1 MPLVNGSSGPTKVKS
16 ILFSFANSTNSFKSV
31 ILIFSHLFSSAVP
44 PLPGATNIKGPKS
57 VVAKPYLQYYGK

>member
-44 PLPGATNIKGPKS
+44 PLPGATNI
-57 VVAKPYLQYYGK
+57 LLTFLF